1 VQTVS
6 SGAVVENDTEEL
18 REFRRDVIDML
29 FVEGNHYCM
38 FCEKSGLCELQALA
52 YRFGITAPKYPLL
65 NPKRDIDMSHPDVY
79 LDHNRCILCGRCV
92 RVSQDLDHK
101 NVFQFV
107 NRGHE
112 KRLQVNG
119 EALAATDLRVTDA
132 VVASCPVGALMKK
145 RVGYA
150 GPGRRAPV
158 RRAAHRRRHRG
169 GRREAWHE
177 REAPH
182 RDGEPGRLLRLPH
195 VDPRHRRAH
204 PAARRAGRVRPL
216 ADQRLQGVQGRC
228 AVGLVEGGCCNEENV
243 HVLEDF
249 RKHCDVLVSLGDCAI
264 NGGIPAMR
272 NHVPLRECLEEAY
285 LKSPGVYNPGASSRT
300 TPRSRC
306 CCTGSTRA
314 TRW

>member
-1 VQTVS
+1 MNGRIQPACVQTVS
-6 SGAVVENDTEEL
+6 NGAVVESDTPEL
-18 REFRRDVIDML
+18 NAFRRDVIDLL

-38 FCEKSGLCELQALA
+38 FCEKSGSCELQALA

-65 NPKRDIDMSHPDVY
+65 NPDRDIDLSHPDVY

-150 GPGRRAPV
+150 VPV
-158 RRAAHRRRHRG
+158 GHRPFDAQPIGADVEAGQGGAA
-169 GRREAWHE
+169 
-177 REAPH
+177 
-182 RDGEPGRLLRLPH
+182 
-195 VDPRHRRAH
+195 
-204 PAARRAGRVRPL
+204 
-216 ADQRLQGVQGRC
+216 
-228 AVGLVEGGCCNEENV
+228 
-243 HVLEDF
+243 
-249 RKHCDVLVSLGDCAI
+249 
-264 NGGIPAMR
+264 
-272 NHVPLRECLEEAY
+272 
-285 LKSPGVYNPGASSRT
+285 
-300 TPRSRC
+300 
-306 CCTGSTRA
+306 
-314 TRW
+314 